1 MTKDKLIK
9 HMENVIAEIIA
20 DDEENW
26 TQLLEAGEYEEI
38 DLDRAFHH
46 GYLSA
51 ITTVRNLLDD

>member
-26 TQLLEAGEYEEI
+26 KELLEAGEYEEI
-38 DLDRAFHH
+38 DLDKAFQN

-51 ITTVRNLLDD
+51 IATVRNLLDD

>member
-1 MTKDKLIK
+1 MTKDKLLK

-26 TQLLEAGEYEEI
+26 KELLEAGEYEEI

-51 ITTVRNLLDD
+51 INSVRNLLDD

>member
-1 MTKDKLIK
+1 MNKDKLLK

-26 TQLLEAGEYEEI
+26 KELLEAGEYEEI